1 MRSLFF
7 LSLPLAFTT
16 LSISAMA
23 QDTFDLQ
30 GHRGCRALM
39 PENTLPGFIHAVE
52 LGVTTLEMDVVISGD
67 GQVVVSHEPWMSSD
81 ICTGPGGKP
90 IDKAHE
96 QELNLYK
103 MTYAEIQGYDCGS
116 IGNPKFPEQQK
127 MQALKPSLKMAVRL
141 IRSFAE
147 DHHYPQPKFNIE
159 IKSDPAY
166 YGTYQPEPEKFAD
179 LVITEVKRLG
189 IEDITTLQSFDIKIL
204 EELHKRS
211 DRKYKI
217 SYLVEKG
224 KNVKTN
230 LALLTFTP
238 DIYSPEYKLV
248 TEKMV
253 QQCHALGM
261 KIIPWTINR
270 KEDMDRLKAW
280 GIDGGITDVISW

>member
-1 MRSLFF
+1 
-7 LSLPLAFTT
+7 
-16 LSISAMA
+16 MA

-127 MQALKPSLKMAVRL
+127 MQALKPSLKMAVRM

-253 QQCHALGM
+253 QQCHSLGM